1 MNATTR
7 WLRRL
12 CVLLCVTLMVIV
24 ALGELAHDHAQHA
37 LENSV
42 TCSSCTVGLAAV
54 VMPAVVAVDAL
65 PALRPV
71 REPEPLVQLP
81 TGAPTGRPAARA
93 PPAC

>member
-1 MNATTR
+1 
-7 WLRRL
+7 
-12 CVLLCVTLMVIV
+12 MVIV

-42 TCSSCTVGLAAV
+42 TCSSCTVAIAAIV
-54 VMPAVVAVDAL
+54 LPAVVAIDAL
-65 PALRPV
+65 PAPKPV
-71 REPEPLVQLP
+71 WGHDPLVQLP